1 VKDQQLDGRSY
12 ISLGLQGGGSF
23 GAFTWGILDR
33 LLEQGGPNFDM
44 ISGAS
49 AGAVNAVVLADG
61 LAAGGR
67 VEARARLARLWER
80 VGHVIPGGGTMTA
93 AAVEWARLASPY
105 QLNPLGFNPLRDLL
119 AEVDFQRLRVQSP
132 VRLLISATRVRDG
145 HPRLFREHEITLEAV
160 LASACLP
167 FLHHAVV
174 VDGEA
179 YWDGGYSAN
188 PPLRQLVVDTNAGD
202 ILLVQLVP
210 EMHEVVPQ
218 LSHEIA
224 KRVREI
230 GFNASLLR
238 EQEAVAEPRVRG
250 AAAVSLRV
258 MPQAGRPAVSSHRR
272 ARGDRGL
279 GAGEPTGHVMVVLA
293 AAASRWAGGGGA
305 MAGGV
310 ELNPAQ
316 RATMTGFLGS
326 FRSPT
331 EIPRR
336 ATKRFNRSVKALSG
350 R

>member
-1 VKDQQLDGRSY
+1 MKDQQLDGRSY

-23 GAFTWGILDR
+23 GAFTWGVLDR
-33 LLEQGGPNFDM
+33 LLEQDEPGFDM

-49 AGAVNAVVLADG
+49 AGAVNAVVLTDG

-67 VEARARLARLWER
+67 AEARVRLARLWQR
-80 VGHVIPGGGTMTA
+80 VGHAVLAGGTVTA
-93 AAVEWARLASPY
+93 AAVEWARLAAPY

-119 AEVDFQRLRVQSP
+119 ADVDFERLRAQSP
-132 VRLLISATRVRDG
+132 IRLLIAATRVRDG

-174 VDGEA
+174 IDGEA

-188 PPLRQLVVDTNAGD
+188 PPLRQLVVDTNAAD

-210 EMHEVVPQ
+210 EMHEAVPQ

-238 EQEAVAEPRVRG
+238 EQEAVAELRRACEGQRLFRSELCRKLDGLRFHRIAAPEAIEGLAQESPLDTSWSFLQRLHQGGR
-250 AAAVSLRV
+250 AAA
-258 MPQAGRPAVSSHRR
+258 
-272 ARGDRGL
+272 
-279 GAGEPTGHVMVVLA
+279 E
-293 AAASRWAGGGGA
+293 RWLEGW
-305 MAGGV
+305 
-310 ELNPAQ
+310 N
-316 RATMTGFLGS
+316 
-326 FRSPT
+326 
-331 EIPRR
+331 
-336 ATKRFNRSVKALSG
+336 
-350 R
+350 